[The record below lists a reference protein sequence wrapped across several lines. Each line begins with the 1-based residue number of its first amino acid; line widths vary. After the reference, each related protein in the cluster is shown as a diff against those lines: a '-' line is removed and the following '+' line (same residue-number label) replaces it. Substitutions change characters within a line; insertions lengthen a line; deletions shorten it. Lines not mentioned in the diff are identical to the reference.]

1 MLQDRRE
8 AREVEIGDV
17 TIGGDH
23 PVAVQ
28 SMTSTTTE
36 NVEETVEEIHR
47 LEENDC
53 ELIRVAVPNR
63 NAVYVLDDI
72 KEQMS
77 VPLIADIHF
86 NYKTALLAMDQPID
100 KVRINPGNIGGKDE
114 VAQVV
119 EKAKE
124 KNLPM
129 RIGVNSGSV
138 EEELLEKYG
147 YPKAEAM
154 VESAMKHIQFCEE
167 LDYHDIIVS
176 IKSTDVVECIKAN
189 RMIAKEMNYPLHIGI
204 TEAGSKPY
212 GSIKSSAGLGMLLM
226 EGIGDTMRVSL
237 AEPPEEE
244 VDVCYQI
251 LKATGRRVTSP
262 EVVACPTCGRINIDL
277 ESLVEDVEKRLE
289 EEGIEDAL
297 RISVLG
303 CAVNGPGEAR
313 EADIGVAGGG
323 GEGMIYREGKEVRR
337 VSEDQLVDALI
348 EEYHKMMD
356 EQSEEEELHTAAN

>member
-1 MLQDRRE
+1 MLGERRE
-8 AREVEIGDV
+8 AREVSIGDV

-23 PVAVQ
+23 EIAVQ

-36 NVEETVEEIHR
+36 NVEATVEEIQR
-47 LEENDC
+47 LEEKDC
-53 ELIRVAVPNR
+53 EIIRVAVPNR
-63 NAVYVLDDI
+63 NAVYVLDEI
-72 KEQMS
+72 KENMS

-86 NYKTALLAMDQPID
+86 NHKTALLALDQPID

-119 EKAKE
+119 EKARDKGV
-124 KNLPM
+124 PM

-138 EEELLEKYG
+138 EDELLEKYG
-147 YPKAEAM
+147 YPKAEAL

-167 LDYHDIIVS
+167 LDYHDLIISV
-176 IKSTDVVECIKAN
+176 KSTDLEQCVRAN
-189 RMIAKEMNYPLHIGI
+189 RMIAKEMDYPLHIGI

-212 GSIKSSAGLGMLLM
+212 GSIKSAAGLGMLLM
-226 EGIGDTMRVSL
+226 EGIGDTLRVSL

-251 LKATGRRVTSP
+251 LKATGRRVREP

-277 ESLVEDVEKRLE
+277 ESLVEDVEERLE
-289 EEGIEDAL
+289 EEGIDDPL

-323 GEGMIYREGKEVRR
+323 GEGMIYRNGEEIRR
-337 VSEDQLVDALI
+337 VPEDQLVDALV
-348 EEYHKMMD
+348 EEYHKMD
-356 EQSEEEELHTAAN
+356 LSEETSE